1 MGLSKN
7 SSTATCSAAAA
18 SAGRIRSSLA
28 AAGARRALLSPTT
41 KRPSPSKLGVRT
53 TAGGVGCSSGSGS
66 GLLSKNLTFAA
77 GSPMLARQAQQAR
90 GARAAR
96 GGGLRQGGLGGGGG
110 IAYASAAEEGG
121 CGEWEEEDEA
131 REERGRVQRVSL
143 LDRLQL
149 NRGPSPR
156 VVPTTLCGGGGG
168 GTRGKQVAVE
178 RGGASS
184 TPRGTGKGAEF
195 ARQTGSAGLGPAS
208 SQAAAVNAAYNHA
221 SQGSTHAHPP
231 PQAQGSFVSNYS
243 STSSCSSAIPS
254 SDPVEDGS
262 AGNSQTLDEALLG
275 LEALSFAGKSVGG
288 KTEKNAAMD
297 EKDRAEH
304 DRQHALEVFRAF
316 SDEVETHAKEQFEE
330 REEASRTAYMRIT
343 KLVKGVSGVSE
354 AMHAT
359 FHSAVVQWQAYE
371 GEVAELSDVLATA
384 HGEILQQVNELV
396 GGIRDTL
403 NKMQTEKSR
412 YEDERLVF
420 FQSFRKKA
428 KEQFSKYEAER
439 DELRKVAAA
448 VNDTKA
454 SEKQVRSTV
463 TALIQSL

>member
-7 SSTATCSAAAA
+7 SSTATRSAAAA

-77 GSPMLARQAQQAR
+77 GSPMLARHAQQAR

-121 CGEWEEEDEA
+121 CGEWEEVDEA

-143 LDRLQL
+143 LDRLHL
-149 NRGPSPR
+149 NRVPSPR
-156 VVPTTLCGGGGG
+156 AVPTTLVGDDGGA
-168 GTRGKQVAVE
+168 RGKQVAVE

-184 TPRGTGKGAEF
+184 TLRGTSVGAAV
-195 ARQTGSAGLGPAS
+195 ARQAGSAGLGSAS

-288 KTEKNAAMD
+288 
-297 EKDRAEH
+297 
-304 DRQHALEVFRAF
+304 
-316 SDEVETHAKEQFEE
+316 
-330 REEASRTAYMRIT
+330 
-343 KLVKGVSGVSE
+343 
-354 AMHAT
+354 
-359 FHSAVVQWQAYE
+359 
-371 GEVAELSDVLATA
+371 
-384 HGEILQQVNELV
+384 
-396 GGIRDTL
+396 
-403 NKMQTEKSR
+403 
-412 YEDERLVF
+412 
-420 FQSFRKKA
+420 
-428 KEQFSKYEAER
+428 
-439 DELRKVAAA
+439 
-448 VNDTKA
+448 
-454 SEKQVRSTV
+454 
-463 TALIQSL
+463 